1 MTSVLI
7 ASSIRIVLVALFAAL
22 LVRAFRIRHPA
33 TLHGLWFAVAAVML
47 VMPVIV
53 QYSPR
58 LTLPV
63 LPPPSVMR
71 PLLAGD
77 ATEPIAADRAAAVQ
91 GEPSATP
98 SALPDVLTLV
108 YLAGVVI
115 FAARVAAGLAA
126 VRRLRRTVTMEEG
139 QFTHEACAAPI
150 TIGLIRP
157 VTVLPRGWS
166 AWPAA
171 RREAVLTHERAHV
184 RRRDPLLHLIAVAN
198 RIVFWFHP
206 LAWWLERRV
215 AALAEHACDEAV
227 LERGSSPSEYA
238 ELLIEMARCVTRTGH
253 RVGAPGIAS
262 PASGLTGRITAILDD
277 HRAASPSFVR
287 RLAFAAAVIV
297 GAGVLSTAI
306 MGQAGAA
313 RLDAQNASAGRRF
326 DVVSVKRNTSGA
338 QGGTSQFTPGRYA
351 ATNISL
357 RILIRDAYGMLD
369 RQIVDGPPLATAEY
383 ARADKFDI
391 VATFSGEPTAA
402 DRRAMMQAMLADR
415 FKVVVHTERREMP
428 VYALMRARSD
438 GSLADGMTLNT
449 DPACA
454 AAERARGAAPP
465 PQGDGPRCG
474 ALQFAPGHFIARAVG
489 VDMLVNSLA
498 NRPVLTGIDRPVLD
512 RTDLSGRYD
521 FTLRWTPPGRGGG
534 PGDADSDQ
542 PAIVTALREQLGL
555 KLEAQRTALD
565 VLVIDSADMPTEN

>member
-63 LPPPSVMR
+63 LPAPSVMR

-171 RREAVLTHERAHV
+171 RREAGLTHERARMHRHHRQEPVDPQPLGLGVAVGDAASAARRLQPFNRDRRFAGQAFAQGFAARV
-184 RRRDPLLHLIAVAN
+184 RRHRRHQDPARPRPGVQQGARGSHEVRARPI
-198 RIVFWFHP
+198 
-206 LAWWLERRV
+206 
-215 AALAEHACDEAV
+215 
-227 LERGSSPSEYA
+227 ERG
-238 ELLIEMARCVTRTGH
+238 
-253 RVGAPGIAS
+253 
-262 PASGLTGRITAILDD
+262 
-277 HRAASPSFVR
+277 
-287 RLAFAAAVIV
+287 
-297 GAGVLSTAI
+297 
-306 MGQAGAA
+306 
-313 RLDAQNASAGRRF
+313 
-326 DVVSVKRNTSGA
+326 DV
-338 QGGTSQFTPGRYA
+338 
-351 ATNISL
+351 
-357 RILIRDAYGMLD
+357 
-369 RQIVDGPPLATAEY
+369 
-383 ARADKFDI
+383 
-391 VATFSGEPTAA
+391 
-402 DRRAMMQAMLADR
+402 DRRPAL
-415 FKVVVHTERREMP
+415 EPRE
-428 VYALMRARSD
+428 
-438 GSLADGMTLNT
+438 
-449 DPACA
+449 
-454 AAERARGAAPP
+454 
-465 PQGDGPRCG
+465 
-474 ALQFAPGHFIARAVG
+474 
-489 VDMLVNSLA
+489 
-498 NRPVLTGIDRPVLD
+498 
-512 RTDLSGRYD
+512 
-521 FTLRWTPPGRGGG
+521 
-534 PGDADSDQ
+534 
-542 PAIVTALREQLGL
+542 LG
-555 KLEAQRTALD
+555 T
-565 VLVIDSADMPTEN
+565 